1 MDDEEQLTEDKN
13 EAGAAAA
20 GGDPL
25 ALEGSRGSEY
35 GKNADLLYN
44 QFELLS
50 IVAKKNQI
58 ILLQARH
65 LLLSSL
71 FICADL
77 FCGGCWLPC
86 CHGYHT

>member
-1 MDDEEQLTEDKN
+1 MDDEEQSMDEKN
-13 EAGAAAA
+13 ESGAAA

-50 IVAKKNQI
+50 IVARKNQI
-58 ILLQARH
+58 ILLQARC
-65 LLLSSL
+65 LLTQ
-71 FICADL
+71 FVCADL
-77 FCGGCWLPC
+77 FCAGCWLSC
-86 CHGYHT
+86 FHGCHT